1 MTALGLTIGALSSQ
15 ASKVTILDVL
25 NLTGVGPVLNTNA
38 GGGNQHQGSTNP
50 VFSFSAD
57 LPRITFQ
64 RSNMPTSGSWL
75 VIYQGA
81 VTANQVPPTG
91 SPILSGSSSLVASP
105 ADFEIDFG
113 SASAVAQQIDTLL
126 LTAPTSTWTIAVV
139 ETNNGGHNTTDA
151 SFQFNLLGLKAVN
164 GALVPTLKA
173 ATQLGV
179 MKQ

>member
-1 MTALGLTIGALSSQ
+1 MVLL
-15 ASKVTILDVL
+15 AS
-25 NLTGVGPVLNTNA
+25 GPVLNTNA
-38 GGGNQHQGSTNP
+38 GGDNQHQGSTNP

-64 RSNMPTSGSWL
+64 RPNMPTSGSWL

-81 VTANQVPPTG
+81 VTANQVPPPSPLSSTLVG
-91 SPILSGSSSLVASP
+91 SLSLVASP

-139 ETNNGGHNTTDA
+139 ETNNGSHNTTDA

-179 MKQ
+179 MNQ